1 MSTEYDPNVEFPP
14 GKVIAWGIV
23 AVALAFG
30 TVAFIVFAA

>member
-14 GKVIAWGIV
+14 GKVISWGVV
-23 AVALAFG
+23 AVILAFA